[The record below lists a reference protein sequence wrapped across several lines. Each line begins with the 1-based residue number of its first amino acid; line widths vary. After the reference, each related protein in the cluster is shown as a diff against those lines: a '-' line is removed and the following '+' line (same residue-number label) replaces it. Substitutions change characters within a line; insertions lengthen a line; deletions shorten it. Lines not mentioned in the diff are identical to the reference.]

1 MIQAFTGILAGE
13 LKSANDMDIGNNIME
28 RAMLNFQGWF
38 PNCFV
43 NFFPHS
49 LNLRRVKISNADRK
63 NYFKEKLSS
72 FAVTLD
78 LYHSL

>member
-43 NFFPHS
+43 NFFPTLFEFEKS
-49 LNLRRVKISNADRK
+49 K
-63 NYFKEKLSS
+63 N
-72 FAVTLD
+72 
-78 LYHSL
+78 